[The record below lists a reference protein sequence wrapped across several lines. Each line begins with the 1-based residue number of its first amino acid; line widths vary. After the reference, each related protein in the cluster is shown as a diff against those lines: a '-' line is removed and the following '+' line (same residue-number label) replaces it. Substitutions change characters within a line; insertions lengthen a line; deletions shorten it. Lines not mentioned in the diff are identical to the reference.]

1 MTTRVLLA
9 DDQSLLRRG
18 LRMMIDAEADLEV
31 VGEAGDG
38 ADAVRQARDFEPD
51 VVMMDIRMP
60 GMDGVEATRRICDAP
75 RARRTRIIVLTTF
88 DLDEYVV
95 AALRCGASGFLL
107 KDAAPDDILSA
118 IRIVARGDALLAP
131 SITRRLLDNFA
142 RRPEIVALAAPPGHE
157 LLTEREREVLAL
169 LARGLSNTE
178 IAQALFLS
186 ETTVKTHVGRVLMKL
201 GVRDRAQLIVLAYES
216 GLVHPGEQP

>member
-9 DDQSLLRRG
+9 DDQPLLRRG

-31 VGEAGDG
+31 VGEACDG

-75 RARRTRIIVLTTF
+75 GASRTRIIVLTTF

-142 RRPEIVALAAPPGHE
+142 RRPEIVTLAAPPGLE